1 MLYVGTRNVDLQVQ
15 SRVRTPQTGYDFP
28 RESRKRFES
37 LVFSFYLVCHMR
49 THDDAW
55 ALLCEYTKGDSLR
68 KHALAV
74 EAVMRAYA
82 RRLQEDEEKWGIA
95 GMLHD
100 FDYEMYPNPPD
111 HPMKGSEILR
121 ERDYSEEIR
130 RAILGHANYTGVPRN
145 SVLARGL
152 YACDELTGFVVACA
166 LVRPNG
172 IWDLESKSVK
182 KKLKDKAFARTVNRD
197 EVYEGAAELRVDL
210 GEHIDFII
218 AALRDVASEVG
229 LKPRNDPAQ
238 PGTTETD

>member
-1 MLYVGTRNVDLQVQ
+1 MPTR
-15 SRVRTPQTGYDFP
+15 
-28 RESRKRFES
+28 
-37 LVFSFYLVCHMR
+37 
-49 THDDAW
+49 DDAW
-55 ALLCEYTKGDSLR
+55 TLLCEYTKGDSLR

-82 RRLQEDEEKWGIA
+82 RRLGEDEEKWGMA

-111 HPMKGSEILR
+111 HPVKGSEILR

-130 RAILGHANYTGVPRN
+130 RAILGHANYTGVPRDTL
-145 SVLARGL
+145 LARGL

-197 EVYEGAAELRVDL
+197 EVYEGAAELGVDL

-229 LKPRNDPAQ
+229 LKTRSDGPAGIRTKE
-238 PGTTETD
+238 PS

>member
-1 MLYVGTRNVDLQVQ
+1 MTRLQGGAQNGKAPISGPFRLQLRFSWRGRATRRPALSALHFVCRYSEITERCNVM
-15 SRVRTPQTGYDFP
+15 T
-28 RESRKRFES
+28 RE
-37 LVFSFYLVCHMR
+37 
-49 THDDAW
+49 DAW
-55 ALLCEYTKGDSLR
+55 KLLCEYTKGESLR

-82 RRLQEDEEKWGIA
+82 RRLNEDEDKWAIV

-111 HPMKGSEILR
+111 HPVKGSEILK
-121 ERDYSEEIR
+121 ERGYSEEIR
-130 RAILGHANYTGVPRN
+130 KAILGHANYTGVARDTL
-145 SVLARGL
+145 LARAL

-197 EVYEGAAELRVDL
+197 EVYEGAQELAIDL

-218 AALRDVASEVG
+218 ASLREVAPEVG
-229 LKPRNDPAQ
+229 LK
-238 PGTTETD
+238 

>member
-1 MLYVGTRNVDLQVQ
+1 
-15 SRVRTPQTGYDFP
+15 
-28 RESRKRFES
+28 
-37 LVFSFYLVCHMR
+37 
-49 THDDAW
+49 
-55 ALLCEYTKGDSLR
+55 
-68 KHALAV
+68 
-74 EAVMRAYA
+74 MRAYA
-82 RRLQEDEEKWGIA
+82 RRFVEDEDKWGLV

-121 ERDYSEEIR
+121 DHGYSEEIR
-130 RAILGHANYTGVPRN
+130 RAILGHANYTGVERDTL
-145 SVLARGL
+145 LARGL

-197 EVYEGAAELRVDL
+197 EVYEGAQELAVDL

-218 AALRDVASEVG
+218 ASLRDVAAEVG
-229 LKPRNDPAQ
+229 LKQHAVEPA
-238 PGTTETD
+238 GTNSEQQG

>member
-1 MLYVGTRNVDLQVQ
+1 MQTRD
-15 SRVRTPQTGYDFP
+15 G
-28 RESRKRFES
+28 
-37 LVFSFYLVCHMR
+37 
-49 THDDAW
+49 AW
-55 ALLCEYTKGDSLR
+55 DLLCEYTKSESLR

-82 RRLQEDEEKWGIA
+82 RRLGEDEDKWGLV

-111 HPMKGSEILR
+111 HPVKGSEILR
-121 ERDYSEEIR
+121 ERGYSDEIR
-130 RAILGHANYTGVPRN
+130 RAILGHANYTGVARDTL
-145 SVLARGL
+145 LARGL

-197 EVYEGAAELRVDL
+197 EVYEGAEELAVDL

-218 AALRDVASEVG
+218 ASLREVAPDVG
-229 LKPRNDPAQ
+229 LKPPAD
-238 PGTTETD
+238 ETAQYNAQQESQE